1 MRTNCLEKSMN
12 KRRETEVKKDLRI
25 ISQLGESIRRNKKI
39 IRLTELIIRELI
51 HYDNSIN
58 NIID

>member
-1 MRTNCLEKSMN
+1 MDK
-12 KRRETEVKKDLRI
+12 KRKAEVKKDLRI
-25 ISQLGESIRRNKKI
+25 ISQLGESFRRNKKI
-39 IRLTELIIRELI
+39 IRLTELIIRVLI